1 MSDELQTS
9 TETPAVSSTPPVG
22 EPSAPVSAGNQGL
35 ATLAFGV
42 AGVTGCMM
50 LAITAIAT
58 LIGLAII
65 AFLIWGVWMLLT
77 HPIGY

>member
-1 MSDELQTS
+1 MSDEVQTP
-9 TETPAVSSTPPVG
+9 TATPAVSSTPPAG
-22 EPSAPVSAGNQGL
+22 EPSAPVGAGNQGL

-42 AGVTGCMM
+42 AGVTGCIM
-50 LAITAIAT
+50 LAVTAIAT

-65 AFLIWGVWMLLT
+65 VFLIWFAWMFLT